1 MEPLTNYKVTEQEIK
16 EKGVQAVQGEVLYG
30 EPSENKLIFDRL
42 VTFFIGKYNQAMDW
56 LVDKAH
62 IHSNKAILDTIT
74 SQTNVHEHENKA
86 LLDTITKTANVHEHA
101 NKDLLDTIQ
110 LDNVHAHA
118 NKAVLDTIA
127 EANVHLHENKAL
139 IDLIDSREQIHS
151 HLNKAFLDS
160 LRETDIH
167 SHENKAVL
175 DTITQ
180 NLIAKW
186 NQSAGVEDGSTD
198 MDYGSFTGTH
208 SKLQIRRGAA
218 ADLPELSE
226 GEFGLAG
233 STVHI
238 GTPEGNRALA
248 DKEAVEEAIEAIDL
262 TPYAEKAAVT
272 TAISGVN
279 QAIEAG
285 KDLLFTNVLVPVSAW
300 VATSEY
306 TYSKF
311 KTTVAL
317 TGVTAAMDVE
327 VFFAPNDAD
336 SGILS
341 GSGIVSDGS
350 ITLLAVKKPEAAITI
365 PKVRCMR

>member
-1 MEPLTNYKVTEQEIK
+1 MKGCDDMEPLTNYKVTEQEIK

-30 EPSENKLIFDRL
+30 EPAENKLIFDRL
-42 VTFFIGKYNQAMDW
+42 ATFLIGKYNAALDW
-56 LVDKAH
+56 LVEKAH
-62 IHSNKAILDTIT
+62 IHTNKAILDTIT
-74 SQTNVHEHENKA
+74 SET
-86 LLDTITKTANVHEHA
+86 NVHEHA
-101 NKDLLDTIQ
+101 NKALLDTVEP
-110 LDNVHAHA
+110 DNVHAHA
-118 NKAVLDTIA
+118 NKAVLDTLA
-127 EANVHLHENKAL
+127 AANVHLHTNKSL
-139 IDLIDSREQIHS
+139 LDLISSSDQIHS
-151 HLNKAFLDS
+151 HANKAFLDS
-160 LRETDIH
+160 LLETDIH
-167 SHENKAVL
+167 SHDNKSVL

-180 NLIAKW
+180 NMISKW
-186 NQSAGVEDGSTD
+186 NQSAGIEGGNTD

-218 ADLPELSE
+218 ADLPALSE

-233 STVHI
+233 STLHI

-248 DKEAVEEAIEAIDL
+248 DQEAVEEAIEAIDL
-262 TPYAEKAAVT
+262 TPYAKTTAVN

-285 KDLLFTNVLVPVSAW
+285 KDLLFTNVSVPASSW
-300 VATSEY
+300 IATTEY

-311 KTTVAL
+311 KATVAL

-341 GSGIVSDGS
+341 GSGVVNNGS
-350 ITLLAVKKPEAAITI
+350 ITLLAIKQPTSAITI
-365 PKVRCMR
+365 PKIRCMR

>member
-1 MEPLTNYKVTEQEIK
+1 MEPLTNYKVTEQEIR
-16 EKGVQAVQGEVLYG
+16 ENGVQAVQGEVLYG

-42 VTFFIGKYNQAMDW
+42 VTFLIGKYNRAVDW

-74 SQTNVHEHENKA
+74 SETNVHEHENKA
-86 LLDTITKTANVHEHA
+86 LLDTIE
-101 NKDLLDTIQ
+101 Q
-110 LDNVHAHA
+110 DNVHAHA
-118 NKAVLDTIA
+118 NQAVLDTIA
-127 EANVHLHENKAL
+127 EANVHLHENKDL

-160 LRETDIH
+160 LRESDIH

-186 NQSAGVEDGSTD
+186 NQSAGIEDGSTD

-208 SKLQIRRGAA
+208 SNLQIRRGAA

-238 GTPEGNRALA
+238 GTPDGNRALA
-248 DKEAVEEAIEAIDL
+248 DKEAVERAINAIDL
-262 TPYAEKAAVT
+262 TPYAKKTEVN

-279 QAIEAG
+279 QTIAAG
-285 KDLLFTNVLVPVSAW
+285 KDLLFTNVSVPAASW

-311 KTTVAL
+311 KATVAL

-341 GSGIVSDGS
+341 GSGIVGNGS
-350 ITLLAVKKPEAAITI
+350 ITLLAIQKPTAAITI
-365 PKVRCMR
+365 PKIRCMR

>member
-1 MEPLTNYKVTEQEIK
+1 MEPLTNYKVTEQEIR
-16 EKGVQAVQGEVLYG
+16 ENGVQAVQGEVLYG

-42 VTFFIGKYNQAMDW
+42 VTFLIGKYNRAVDW

-74 SQTNVHEHENKA
+74 SETNVHEHENKA

-110 LDNVHAHA
+110 PDNVHAHV

-127 EANVHLHENKAL
+127 EANVHLHTNKDL

-160 LRETDIH
+160 LRESDIH

-218 ADLPELSE
+218 SDLPELAE

-233 STVHI
+233 STVYI
-238 GTPEGNRALA
+238 GTPQGTRALA
-248 DKEAVEEAIEAIDL
+248 DQ
-262 TPYAEKAAVT
+262 
-272 TAISGVN
+272 G
-279 QAIEAG
+279 
-285 KDLLFTNVLVPVSAW
+285 LLFTNVSVPVSGW
-300 VATSEY
+300 TATSEY

-311 KTTVAL
+311 KATVAL

-341 GSGIVSDGS
+341 GSGIVNDGS
-350 ITLLAVKKPEAAITI
+350 ITLLAVKKPALTIMI
-365 PKVRCMR
+365 PKIRCMR